1 MNSSRIE
8 GDTVRTLMSLHRRTL
23 FEVEDFRFVMRGFL
37 TLFNL
42 GEFLRGLGDFLRV
55 VGDFRRVAAVIGI
68 FIIE

>member
-1 MNSSRIE
+1 
-8 GDTVRTLMSLHRRTL
+8 
-23 FEVEDFRFVMRGFL
+23 MRGFL

-55 VGDFRRVAAVIGI
+55 VGDLVGDFRRVAAVIGI